1 MINLKLNKYLDRTN
15 EKKIKRG
22 LNKYIPLY
30 PMLRM
35 IDDKLYVGVML
46 TKEEDGVWDKNN
58 NVKAEYYALFDV
70 DGSLL
75 EFNATSNKDFI
86 IGNIIPKNN
95 IEKDIEISKYTVKK
109 ELQYQNYIMNDI
121 KNNNLPI
128 QSKLVKELNNEID
141 IDGKKVDINNY
152 IMAIIEP
159 EIKSKVNELVN
170 LLGEL
175 KLYSIII
182 PYDSLFNEIITNY
195 NRNKVID
202 KNKIKLCAEI
212 MDNYY
217 DGVIGISNF
226 FNVK

>member
-15 EKKIKRG
+15 EEKIKRG

-35 IDDKLYVGVML
+35 INDKLYVGVML

-121 KNNNLPI
+121 KNDNLTI

-141 IDGKKVDINNY
+141 IDGKKVDINDY

-159 EIKSKVNELVN
+159 KIKNKVNELVN

-182 PYDSLFNEIITNY
+182 PYDILFNEIITNY
-195 NRNKVID
+195 NRNSIID

>member
-15 EKKIKRG
+15 EEKIKRG

-121 KNNNLPI
+121 KNDNLPI